1 MIYKRCL
8 LFLLDGA
15 RPDIFQ
21 SELKAGNLP
30 NFSRY
35 LVEPGTFETILT
47 SFPSTTGPAYLPILT
62 GCHPGTC
69 NVPGIRWFDKEHYAK
84 KGWSLKSFRS
94 YVGPETFLM
103 GRDVK
108 PGIATLFDLCDRSGS
123 IFNMITRGLKR
134 GENRTRF
141 NRIWYIYYAHLT
153 DHWFFV
159 DEAATQKMI
168 DSLKDDPQFVFAVF
182 PSIDELSHRSSP
194 FHPHTVEGY
203 AHLDRLMGRLVQAL
217 KKKGWL
223 EDTLLVATSDHG
235 LSETT
240 THFDVGPFL
249 EQKGIKTFFYTQ
261 ILKRNFRAASMV
273 SGNGMAHLYF
283 RGHRGWGG
291 RLTYEEMSRTSLLI
305 DELRLRP
312 EIDLVAAQGE
322 GGALHLLTGKGHAE
336 ARFAAG
342 KIRYEWQG
350 PSDPLEIF
358 KTNGNFVEMTE
369 DESLEKTFSSRF
381 PDVFFQMKQLFSAPR
396 SGDLIISAR
405 VGSDLRERYEVPIHK
420 SSHGSIAPEH
430 MLIPLL
436 TNHSLRHPGR
446 HVRSVDLFP
455 TILKLLGKEIPDG
468 IDGRSLV

>member
-1 MIYKRCL
+1 MYKRCL
-8 LFLLDGA
+8 LLLLDGA
-15 RPDIFQ
+15 RPDIFAQ
-21 SELKAGNLP
+21 ELKSGNLP

-47 SFPSTTGPAYLPILT
+47 SFPSTTGPAYLPLLT

-69 NVPGIRWFDKEHYAK
+69 NVPGIRWFDKAHYAK
-84 KGWSLKSFRS
+84 KGWSFKSFRS

-108 PGIATLFDLCDRSGS
+108 PGMKTLFDLCDRPAS

-159 DEAATQKMI
+159 DEAACRKMI
-168 DSLKDDPQFVFAVF
+168 DSLDDDPEFVFAVF
-182 PSIDELSHRSSP
+182 PSVDELSHRSSP
-194 FHPHTVEGY
+194 FHPHTVEAY
-203 AHLDRLMGRLVQAL
+203 AHLDRQLGRLVDAL

-223 EDTLLVATSDHG
+223 EETLFVATSDHG
-235 LSETT
+235 LSDTT

-249 EQKGIKTFFYTQ
+249 EERGIKTFFYTQ

-283 RGHRGWGG
+283 RGADGWGN
-291 RLTYEEMSRTSLLI
+291 RLSFEEMSRMSLLI
-305 DELRLRP
+305 DELRLRS

-322 GGALHLLTGKGHAE
+322 GGALHLLTDKGHAQ
-336 ARFAAG
+336 ARFAEG

-350 PSDPLEIF
+350 ASDPLDIF
-358 KTNGNFVEMTE
+358 NVPGNSVEMTE

-381 PDVFFQMKQLFSAPR
+381 PDVFVQMKQLFSSPR
-396 SGDLIISAR
+396 SGDLILSAS
-405 VGSDLRERYEVPIHK
+405 VGSDLRERYEVPIHM

-436 TNHSLRHPGR
+436 TNHPIRHPGR

-455 TILKLLGKEIPDG
+455 TILKLLGKEIPEG
-468 IDGRSLV
+468 IDGKCLI